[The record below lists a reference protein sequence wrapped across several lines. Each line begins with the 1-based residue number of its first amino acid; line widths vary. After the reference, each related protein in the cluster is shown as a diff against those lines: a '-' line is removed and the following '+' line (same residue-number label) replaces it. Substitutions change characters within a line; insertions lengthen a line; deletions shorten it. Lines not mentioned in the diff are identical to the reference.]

1 MAEGGPIAMQLRQAR
16 GGDVAALDRLLPLI
30 YEELKRIARGLMRG
44 ERENHTL
51 QTTALVHEAW
61 LRMRGQ
67 DAAEVGDRLYFY
79 SLAATMMRRVL
90 VNHARDR
97 AAQKHGDG
105 LDHLSLSAAES
116 VAAEGFD
123 LLGLH
128 AALDALARL
137 DPRQASVVEMRYF
150 AGLELAEIAEL
161 LAISLAT
168 VKRDWTMARLWLA
181 RELSA

>member
-1 MAEGGPIAMQLRQAR
+1 MAEGGPIAAQLRQAR
-16 GGDVAALDRLLPLI
+16 CGDAAALDRLLPLI
-30 YEELKRIARGLMRG
+30 YEELKRIARKLMRG

-67 DAAEVGDRLYFY
+67 EAAEHGDRLYFY

-97 AAQKHGDG
+97 AAGKRGDG
-105 LDHLSLSAAES
+105 IEHLSLSAAEPM
-116 VAAEGFD
+116 ATAGFD

-150 AGLELAEIAEL
+150 AGLELAEIGEL
-161 LAISLAT
+161 LGVSLAT
-168 VKRDWTMARLWLA
+168 VKRDWAMARLWLS
-181 RELSA
+181 RELAA